1 MLSWRNIVRLVLMA
15 FHFLFT
21 IIPLGLCYA
30 QTADL
35 ALVAVHAQAFIAC
48 LVYIPAAFVL
58 AIIDSPSRF
67 TQAGG
72 EVGYLVVQQCL
83 WLRTSLLSSPAMLLR
98 GHTVQAGTR
107 YPRG

>member
-1 MLSWRNIVRLVLMA
+1 MLLSWRNIVRLVLMG

-30 QTADL
+30 QTGDL
-35 ALVAVHAQAFIAC
+35 ALVAVHVQSLIAC

-83 WLRTSLLSSPAMLLR
+83 WLRESQHYHACIRSR
-98 GHTVQAGTR
+98 GGRRRRFGGGNA
-107 YPRG
+107 